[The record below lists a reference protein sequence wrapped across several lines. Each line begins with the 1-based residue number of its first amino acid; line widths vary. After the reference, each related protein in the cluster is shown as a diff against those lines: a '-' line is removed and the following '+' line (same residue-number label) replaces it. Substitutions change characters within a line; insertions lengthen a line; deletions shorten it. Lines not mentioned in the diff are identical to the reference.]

1 MCVFVYSTTK
11 LFQKA
16 KIKLFETI
24 WKAFSHAKCRY
35 NQFYEIQSYCIETIT
50 GDHFIIIW
58 MVRVI
63 FIISE
68 FVIEILNNMLFFMH
82 FDSKC
87 WSLIYAIK
95 LKKGHSYKV
104 NHLNEIWD
112 QISQRFLKCKWEKAA
127 PANRV
132 EAAETSF
139 NRYDNRCLFLF
150 RWKFAANAYI

>member
-1 MCVFVYSTTK
+1 MCVFIYSTTK
-11 LFQKA
+11 PFQRA
-16 KIKLFETI
+16 KKKLFETI

-35 NQFYEIQSYCIETIT
+35 NQFYKIQSYCIETIT

-58 MVRVI
+58 MVRV
-63 FIISE
+63 F
-68 FVIEILNNMLFFMH
+68 FYYFWVCYKDIEQHAFFMH

-112 QISQRFLKCKWEKAA
+112 QISQWILKCKWEKAA

-139 NRYDNRCLFLF
+139 NRYDNRCWFLF
-150 RWKFAANAYI
+150 RWEFAANAYI